1 MKHFSR
7 IADHR
12 ERGKVDHEL
21 RDVFMS
27 ALAMFCFQGPSL
39 LQFQKRAKAPV
50 LAENLRNMWG
60 IESIPSDS
68 QMRVVMDEIDSREF
82 DPLFAAF
89 FRLLQRGKHLEPYRV
104 WGEYYLCVVDG
115 SEYFNSDY
123 IACPSCLR
131 HKVKKKRGEVFQFSH
146 HIVQAA
152 LVHPKLRQVIPLCP
166 EGVQNSDG
174 ATKQDCETNAAKRLI
189 GKIGRVHPR
198 LPLIIVADSLY
209 STQPMVET
217 FASHE
222 MRYVLAVKPDDHK
235 FLMEWVQGQRLLGE
249 VMHMEYA
256 DRKGRNHVYEW
267 INEVPLNGNGNAPS
281 VNYVEY
287 WMKDGEKTVY
297 HNSWVTDLPLDDDCI
312 GEIGSYW
319 KVAGG

>member
-1 MKHFSR
+1 MLLKHFSR

-27 ALAMFCFQGPSL
+27 ALAMFCFQDPSL

-131 HKVKKKRGEVFQFSH
+131 HKVKKKRGESFSSP
-146 HIVQAA
+146 IISSRRLSFIRSCVRSSRC
-152 LVHPKLRQVIPLCP
+152 VPKGCKTAMGPQSR
-166 EGVQNSDG
+166 
-174 ATKQDCETNAAKRLI
+174 TAKRMPPSALS
-189 GKIGRVHPR
+189 GRSEESIPGF
-198 LPLIIVADSLY
+198 PLSSSPTH
-209 STQPMVET
+209 ST
-217 FASHE
+217 
-222 MRYVLAVKPDDHK
+222 
-235 FLMEWVQGQRLLGE
+235 
-249 VMHMEYA
+249 
-256 DRKGRNHVYEW
+256 
-267 INEVPLNGNGNAPS
+267 APS
-281 VNYVEY
+281 P
-287 WMKDGEKTVY
+287 WWRPSLLTRCAM
-297 HNSWVTDLPLDDDCI
+297 SWR
-312 GEIGSYW
+312 
-319 KVAGG
+319 